1 MNKEA
6 LQFLLAL
13 KIKELRLTQN
23 LSLKDLANKSQVSI
37 SYLNE
42 IEKAKKYPKGDKLM
56 AIAAALGVSYDDLV
70 STKVKKS
77 IQPIVNFYQEDMFNK
92 LPMSEFGITESDLFD
107 LVSYNPT
114 KFSSLL
120 ITMQEITRTYDINL
134 PNINRAA
141 LRAYQESNNNYFESI
156 ELKVDEFLKSKNLPA
171 TKRVDIEFI
180 KSVLVNE
187 YDYMIDE
194 KILKNSKGH
203 KNTRSVFK
211 KGSPNK
217 LLVNGKLGESQKL
230 FVYARE
236 LGSCL
241 FGGKR
246 QTVTGSGVEV
256 ENYKDIFHDFKASYF
271 AGALLLHRSLIVD
284 DIEGFFKLT
293 EFVPEKLDEIMSE
306 YNVGSEVFFHRLSQ
320 ILPKFFGLKNLFF
333 LRSNHHLNK
342 KVFTI
347 SKEMHLA
354 RLHKPHGSRL
364 KEHYCRRWITI
375 YLLKDFFEEG
385 SKERLFGAQI
395 SQMGDSSERYLCL
408 SVARKSNLRSK
419 TNSCLTVGLLV
430 NDNSREKIKFIDDP
444 KLSQKV
450 VGQTCERCEISDCT
464 ERVAPATI
472 FKAKERKRKRKE
484 ELNNIFES
492 L

>member
-23 LSLKDLANKSQVSI
+23 LSLKDLAKKSQVSI

-211 KGSPNK
+211 KGSQNK

-230 FVYARE
+230 FV
-236 LGSCL
+236 S
-241 FGGKR
+241 
-246 QTVTGSGVEV
+246 
-256 ENYKDIFHDFKASYF
+256 DF
-271 AGALLLHRSLIVD
+271 
-284 DIEGFFKLT
+284 
-293 EFVPEKLDEIMSE
+293 
-306 YNVGSEVFFHRLSQ
+306 
-320 ILPKFFGLKNLFF
+320 FF
-333 LRSNHHLNK
+333 LY
-342 KVFTI
+342 FYI
-347 SKEMHLA
+347 
-354 RLHKPHGSRL
+354 
-364 KEHYCRRWITI
+364 
-375 YLLKDFFEEG
+375 
-385 SKERLFGAQI
+385 
-395 SQMGDSSERYLCL
+395 
-408 SVARKSNLRSK
+408 
-419 TNSCLTVGLLV
+419 
-430 NDNSREKIKFIDDP
+430 
-444 KLSQKV
+444 
-450 VGQTCERCEISDCT
+450 
-464 ERVAPATI
+464 
-472 FKAKERKRKRKE
+472 
-484 ELNNIFES
+484 
-492 L
+492 